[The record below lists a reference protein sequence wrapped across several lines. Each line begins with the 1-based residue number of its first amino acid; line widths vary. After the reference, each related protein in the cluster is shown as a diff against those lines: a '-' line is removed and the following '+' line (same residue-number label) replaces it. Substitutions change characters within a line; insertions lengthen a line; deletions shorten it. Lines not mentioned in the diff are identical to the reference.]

1 MWLMWLLMVFMLG
14 LAACG
19 QSMSEP
25 LAPDEPDD
33 VTEQPASTVEPPATV
48 TTPSGAQR
56 PVSTP
61 PRTPD
66 LVQPTPILPVGE
78 VPQEMLD
85 KMIDDLVAQLGV
97 SRQDVMVV
105 AAEAVVW
112 NDGSLGCPKPGEF
125 YTQAL
130 VPGYRAILEVDGVQY
145 NYHASEKGYFFL
157 CGAPGSGRGLPSGRL
172 TPDR

>member
-1 MWLMWLLMVFMLG
+1 MLG
-14 LAACG
+14 LTACA
-19 QSMSEP
+19 QSVFEP
-25 LAPDEPDD
+25 LTPEEPDD
-33 VTEQPASTVEPPATV
+33 ATEQSASTAEPPATV

-61 PRTPD
+61 PRTPEPE

-78 VPQEMLD
+78 VPQELLD
-85 KMIDDLVAQLGV
+85 KMVDALVAQLGV
-97 SRQDVMVV
+97 SRQDIMVV
-105 AAEAVVW
+105 AAESVVW

-130 VPGYRAILEVDGVQY
+130 VPGYRVILEVDGVQY

-157 CGAPGSGRGLPSGRL
+157 CGSLGGGRGLPSDRL